1 MDHLIAGEVHEVAV
15 DVAEMSLD
23 ECVEGLGPRPRACA
37 NSLHRRIYAAA
48 AAAVTALPSAAHG
61 SRHQPL

>member
-1 MDHLIAGEVHEVAV
+1 MNIAEVG
-15 DVAEMSLD
+15 LD
-23 ECVEGLGPRPRACA
+23 ELVEGLGARPGPCA
-37 NSLHRRIYAAA
+37 YALHCRIYAAA